1 MKPFWHLVA
10 FALAVL
16 APAAVWLGGL
26 NQDEGWYLYAANL
39 VAQGNMPYRDFFF
52 TQAPLMPLVYSAL
65 RGFWMEW
72 GILGGRV
79 VTLAIGLSGIVLFVA
94 FARRLAGQ
102 EKRGLA
108 ALLAAIALCGNLY
121 HLYYLAIPKTYAL
134 ASLFV
139 ATGFYLLSFEG
150 AAFAFAAGLGL
161 AFAAATRMS
170 LGVMLPVVGLGLLMP
185 RAREGRGRLDWL
197 FFGFGGA
204 LGLAVAF
211 GPFITAQCLPGFLA
225 SQSYHAGRGGFNMVF
240 AVGSISRLVRWYLPV
255 VVLVGLG
262 IYACVA
268 GKRGREDSAPGRGRT
283 VLGLAVASFAAA
295 FAVHMLAPVPY
306 EDYQVPVMGLLAAV
320 ASAVCAERLEA
331 RPAAVALAVLG
342 MTWAGAFGNPL
353 LQQWTTGGQDRLWP
367 VVREKS
373 ELAQLRDVAREIDAL
388 DPGGKDILTQDL
400 YLAIETGREVP
411 RQLAMGPFSLWD
423 RLPYRG
429 AEKVLL
435 DAEGMKRLLDSA
447 PCRIAAMSGYSFAI
461 TAPRCAETPVDRQME
476 MWDVLKRRYDLVA
489 TEENFGQGATPLMI
503 LTRKN
508 IEKDNAQE
516 SLWQKYTE

>member
-79 VTLAIGLSGIVLFVA
+79 VTLAFGLTGIVLFTA
-94 FARRLAGQ
+94 FARRLAGS

-108 ALLAAIALCGNLY
+108 ALLAAMMLCGNLY

-150 AAFAFAAGLGL
+150 AAFAFAAGLSL
-161 AFAAATRMS
+161 AFSAATRMS

-197 FFGFGGA
+197 FFGLGGA
-204 LGLAVAF
+204 LGLAVSF
-211 GPFITAQCLPGFLA
+211 GPFLTAQCLPGFLA
-225 SQSYHAGRGGFNMVF
+225 SQFYHAGRAGFNMVF

-255 VVLVGLG
+255 VVLSGLG
-262 IYACVA
+262 VYACVS
-268 GKRGREDSAPGRGRT
+268 GKCGCASGASGRGRT
-283 VLGLAVASFAAA
+283 VLRLAVVCFAAA

-320 ASAVCAERLEA
+320 AAVVCAERLDA

-342 MTWAGAFGNPL
+342 MTCAGSFGSPL
-353 LQQWTTGGQDRLWP
+353 LQQWSTGGQDRLWP

-373 ELAQLRDVAREIDAL
+373 ELAQLREVAREIKAL
-388 DPGGKDILTQDL
+388 DPDGKDILTQDL
-400 YLAIETGREVP
+400 YLAIETGRDVP
-411 RQLAMGPFSLWD
+411 RQLAMGPFSLWE

-435 DAEGMKRLLDSA
+435 DADGMKRLLDSA
-447 PCRIAAMSGYSFAI
+447 PCGIAAMSGYSFAI
-461 TAPRCAETPVDRQME
+461 TAPRCEKTPMNVQLGFWNILKQNYDLVFTEERFGQGSTPLM
-476 MWDVLKRRYDLVA
+476 VLKR
-489 TEENFGQGATPLMI
+489 
-503 LTRKN
+503 
-508 IEKDNAQE
+508 KDSDSGGGEGPVQ
-516 SLWQKYTE
+516 